1 MFQQL
6 YICII
11 WYFSYLKGCKA
22 NIFSD
27 ILSYLF
33 YDVFTIFHN
42 YLLTMFNILLEKI
55 WTIFTRFISLIF
67 LSQLT
72 NFSKVEF
79 KLQTCVSCSLFSYV
93 FLCKVVVV
101 TYLREDQSIMFQ
113 SVTRAYNLFPSHKKV
128 LTVQSHRM
136 NLYTLPY
143 IIKKEENILWWYFTN
158 LEELYIICTSIHIN
172 IFLKKDTSYMYI

>member
-1 MFQQL
+1 
-6 YICII
+6 
-11 WYFSYLKGCKA
+11 
-22 NIFSD
+22 
-27 ILSYLF
+27 
-33 YDVFTIFHN
+33 
-42 YLLTMFNILLEKI
+42 MFNILLEKI

>member
-1 MFQQL
+1 M
-6 YICII
+6 
-11 WYFSYLKGCKA
+11 
-22 NIFSD
+22 IFL
-27 ILSYLF
+27 LSQGI
-33 YDVFTIFHN
+33 TIFHN
-42 YLLTMFNILLEKI
+42 NLLTMFNILLGKI

-101 TYLREDQSIMFQ
+101 TYLRENQSIMFQ

-136 NLYTLPY
+136 NLYTLPF
-143 IIKKEENILWWYFTN
+143 IIKKKKIYCDDILPT
-158 LEELYIICTSIHIN
+158 LESYI
-172 IFLKKDTSYMYI
+172 SYVLPYI

>member
-1 MFQQL
+1 ML
-6 YICII
+6 
-11 WYFSYLKGCKA
+11 G
-22 NIFSD
+22 
-27 ILSYLF
+27 
-33 YDVFTIFHN
+33 
-42 YLLTMFNILLEKI
+42 KI

-101 TYLREDQSIMFQ
+101 TYLRENQSIMFQ
-113 SVTRAYNLFPSHKKV
+113 YVTRAYNLFPSHKKV

-136 NLYTLPY
+136 NLCTLPY
-143 IIKKEENILWWYFTN
+143 IVKKEDNILWWYFTN
-158 LEELYIICTSIHIN
+158 LGELYIICTSIHMNKYSYKIN
-172 IFLKKDTSYMYI
+172 YVLHINCTPMI